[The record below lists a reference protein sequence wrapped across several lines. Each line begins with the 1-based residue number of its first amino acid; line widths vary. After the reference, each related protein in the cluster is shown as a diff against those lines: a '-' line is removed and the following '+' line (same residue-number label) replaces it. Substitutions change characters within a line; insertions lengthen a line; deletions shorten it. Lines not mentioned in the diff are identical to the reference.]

1 MIAFINAV
9 TGTEMLVA
17 DDRKDEYLAAGHK
30 LAVSSSVSAKEAE
43 TVAEEPKK
51 EAPKKVAPKKA
62 PVRKTA
68 TKKK

>member
-1 MIAFINAV
+1 MIAFINAM

-30 LAVSSSVSAKEAE
+30 LAVSSSVNAKEAE
-43 TVAEEPKK
+43 TVAEEPK
-51 EAPKKVAPKKA
+51 EQPKKAAPKKA